1 MDRFLQWFCA
11 VIGRDFG
18 VKAKPT
24 DDWDEMFGAN
34 SNCEEFFE
42 QYLLND
48 NDDRPLVIAIEN
60 LDRIFLH
67 EAIEVDFCGLLRGW
81 HEQGKHDKRW
91 GKLRLVLAYS
101 MESFTTKD
109 INQSPFNV
117 GTPIDL
123 DEFTI
128 AQVQEL
134 AALHGLSPS
143 QIEPIS
149 ELIGGHPYLVR
160 LAFYNLASGATSI
173 EQILQNAATDVG
185 LFSKHLTT
193 RLAKLEKDTELSTIL
208 RSLVNSPQPIRFDL
222 ATTAKLDGM
231 GLILRTETGVKIRNE
246 LYRRYFQNRLSN

>member
-1 MDRFLQWFCA
+1 
-11 VIGRDFG
+11 
-18 VKAKPT
+18 
-24 DDWDEMFGAN
+24 
-34 SNCEEFFE
+34 
-42 QYLLND
+42 
-48 NDDRPLVIAIEN
+48 
-60 LDRIFLH
+60 
-67 EAIEVDFCGLLRGW
+67 LLRGW

-160 LAFYNLASGATSI
+160 LAFYNLASGASSV
-173 EQILQNAATDVG
+173 EQILQSATTDVG
-185 LFSKHLTT
+185 IFRQHLTT
-193 RLAKLEKDTELSTIL
+193 RLAKVERNSELSEIL

>member
-160 LAFYNLASGATSI
+160 LAFYNLA
-173 EQILQNAATDVG
+173 
-185 LFSKHLTT
+185 LTT
-193 RLAKLEKDTELSTIL
+193 GQKVAKVERKGLALLGL
-208 RSLVNSPQPIRFDL
+208 R
-222 ATTAKLDGM
+222 
-231 GLILRTETGVKIRNE
+231 GLMYNE
-246 LYRRYFQNRLSN
+246 LRI

>member
-1 MDRFLQWFCA
+1 
-11 VIGRDFG
+11 
-18 VKAKPT
+18 
-24 DDWDEMFGAN
+24 
-34 SNCEEFFE
+34 
-42 QYLLND
+42 
-48 NDDRPLVIAIEN
+48 
-60 LDRIFLH
+60 
-67 EAIEVDFCGLLRGW
+67 
-81 HEQGKHDKRW
+81 
-91 GKLRLVLAYS
+91 

-134 AALHGLSPS
+134 AALHGLSTT
-143 QIEPIS
+143 QIEPIT

-173 EQILQNAATDVG
+173 EQILQSGSTDIG

-193 RLAKLEKDTELSTIL
+193 RLAKVEKDVEIREIL

-231 GLILRTETGVKIRNE
+231 GLILRTETGVKIRNQ
-246 LYRRYFQNRLSN
+246 LYRRYFRDRLLPSH